1 MEDVN
6 VLSNKYVRT
15 IMLSNVLLQLGVWV
29 RNFAILLY
37 VTEITHNDP
46 YYVSLISVAEYGPL
60 FLFAIIGGTF
70 ADRWRPKRTMIV
82 SDLLSACSVFV
93 VLLVV
98 MSGSWR
104 ALLFATLVSAIL
116 SQFSQPS
123 AMKLLKQHVPE
134 EKLQSVMAMFQ
145 SLTAFFMVIGPVIG
159 TFIYSHYGIE
169 VSLAVMGGMFIGSA
183 LILVKLPADQEEKTG
198 QTRSGF
204 LAEMISGLNY
214 VRANRVLK
222 NLGVTF
228 AFAGLA
234 AGLVQPLSVFIIMEN
249 LGRDK
254 GFLQWVMMANGGAM
268 LLGGMFIMS
277 KGKTIKPQTMLSL
290 GLLVSAAGTVGV
302 GWSHHTALTLALHTV
317 SGFFYP
323 CIHIGI
329 NTLLLRHTETTYMGR
344 VGGIMGPMFMGSMV
358 IGMSVAGY
366 AKGILS
372 LSAVFTGSGIL
383 FLIAVLIMLPLLRSK
398 AAGRRALQSRL

>member
-1 MEDVN
+1 M
-6 VLSNKYVRT
+6 LSNKYVRM

-37 VTEITHNDP
+37 VTEITQNNP

-104 ALLFATLVSAIL
+104 ALLFATMVSAIL

-123 AMKLLKQHVPE
+123 AMKLLKRHVPE
-134 EKLQSVMAMFQ
+134 EQLQSVMAMFQ

-169 VSLAVMGGMFIGSA
+169 VSLAVMGGMFLGSA
-183 LILVKLPADQEEKTG
+183 LILVKLPVDHEEKTG

-234 AGLVQPLSVFIIMEN
+234 AGLVQPLGVFIIMEN

-329 NTLLLRHTETTYMGR
+329 NTLLLRHTETAYMGR
-344 VGGIMGPMFMGSMV
+344 VGGIMGPMFMGFMV

-366 AKGILS
+366 AKGMLS
-372 LSAVFTGSGIL
+372 LSAVFTGSGVL
-383 FLIAVLIMLPLLRSK
+383 FLIAVLILLPLLRSK
-398 AAGRRALQSRL
+398 EAGRQALQSRL